1 MKRGGHLISATVF
14 AAAWISFGAGCA
26 TSPTSPSPETIHP
39 DVSASKGGSR
49 SERAGDVP
57 LPKGSASS
65 GTVEEGQAAKP

>member
-1 MKRGGHLISATVF
+1 MRWPFNFGNSFRGSLDLLRRWMCNFTDIAK
-14 AAAWISFGAGCA
+14 
-26 TSPTSPSPETIHP
+26 PR
-39 DVSASKGGSR
+39 DVSAAKGGSR

>member
-1 MKRGGHLISATVF
+1 MCNFTDIAKPR
-14 AAAWISFGAGCA
+14 
-26 TSPTSPSPETIHP
+26 
-39 DVSASKGGSR
+39 DVSAAKGGSR